1 MEQKEL
7 GRLKNRSFPNGGFF
21 VVLLERAVSE
31 LVWRSKVVVHV
42 DATESGIILPSERS
56 KFYKG

>member
-1 MEQKEL
+1 M
-7 GRLKNRSFPNGGFF
+7 GGFF

-42 DATESGIILPSERS
+42 DATESGIILREGYVVWACA
-56 KFYKG
+56 KH